1 MTAPGY
7 AGYLFN
13 RVRAQVRQKY
23 VLSLAGPFWALLHPV
38 IMLSIFWLIF
48 SQVMPTRI
56 VAENASI
63 SYGFFLATGF
73 FVWQCCS
80 EMISSGA
87 NVLRSNA
94 DTIKRLPVPLAFFFL
109 ESMLL
114 ALVGLLISFPLVLL
128 FIVGFGIG
136 PSMTWLL
143 VLPTLLLA
151 LLQAFS
157 IAMICGLFNV
167 FFRDVELMLPAALQ
181 LLLWTAPVVYPVTAI
196 GENFRWLLYLNPL
209 SAPMI
214 LLREQLLYNH
224 VGDLLQWLLAGGWAI
239 SLACCAGLL
248 YRGMKYEVRDN
259 L

>member
-1 MTAPGY
+1 M
-7 AGYLFN
+7 
-13 RVRAQVRQKY
+13 
-23 VLSLAGPFWALLHPV
+23 LSLAGPFWAFLHPI

-73 FVWQCCS
+73 FVWQFCS
-80 EMISSGA
+80 ELISTGT
-87 NVLRSNA
+87 NVLRGNA
-94 DTIKRLPVPLAFFFL
+94 DTIKRLPVPLVFFFV
-109 ESMLL
+109 EGLL
-114 ALVGLLISFPLVLL
+114 LVLVGLLISFPLVLF
-128 FIVGFGIG
+128 FIVIFGIG
-136 PSMTWLL
+136 PTATWLL
-143 VLPTLLLA
+143 AVPTLILVLS
-151 LLQAFS
+151 QAFS
-157 IAMICGLFNV
+157 LAMICGLFNV

-196 GENFRWLLYLNPL
+196 GDSFRWLLYLNPF

-214 LLREQLLYNH
+214 LLREQLLYDH
-224 VGDLLQWLLAGGWAI
+224 AGDPLQWLLAGGWAI
-239 SLACCAGLL
+239 FLACCAGLL